1 MTEGRQT
8 WSIIF
13 VCWLWVTGATLGSLF
28 FSEIMEL
35 PPCSLCWVQR
45 IFMFPLAI
53 ILLVGLF
60 PPDGSVVRYARPLAL
75 CGAATAAFHV
85 LLQLDVI
92 PESAAPCEQGV
103 SCAEVSLVLFG
114 FVSIP
119 VLSLV
124 VFSAVAGLLYH
135 LKRSGFQ

>member
-1 MTEGRQT
+1 
-8 WSIIF
+8 
-13 VCWLWVTGATLGSLF
+13 
-28 FSEIMEL
+28 
-35 PPCSLCWVQR
+35 
-45 IFMFPLAI
+45 MFPLAI

-60 PPDGSVVRYARPLAL
+60 PADGSVVRYALPLAL
-75 CGAATAAFHV
+75 CGVAASFFHL
-85 LLQLDVI
+85 LLQLGVI
-92 PESAAPCEQGV
+92 PESASPCEQGV

-119 VLSLV
+119 MLSLA

>member
-1 MTEGRQT
+1 
-8 WSIIF
+8 
-13 VCWLWVTGATLGSLF
+13 
-28 FSEIMEL
+28 
-35 PPCSLCWVQR
+35 
-45 IFMFPLAI
+45 MFPLAI

-60 PPDGSVVRYARPLAL
+60 PPDGSVVRYGLPLAL
-75 CGAATAAFHV
+75 CGAATAVFHV

-103 SCAEVSLVLFG
+103 SCAEVSVVLFG

-135 LKRSGFQ
+135 LKRSEFQ

>member
-1 MTEGRQT
+1 MSDGRRT
-8 WSIIF
+8 WNIIF

-60 PPDGSVVRYARPLAL
+60 PPDGSVVRYGLPLAL

-103 SCAEVSLVLFG
+103 SCAEVSVVLFG

-119 VLSLV
+119 VLTLV

-135 LKRSGFQ
+135 LKRSEFQ

>member
-1 MTEGRQT
+1 MTAGRRT
-8 WSIIF
+8 WNILFI
-13 VCWLWVTGATLGSLF
+13 CWLLVTGATLGSLF

-60 PPDGSVVRYARPLAL
+60 PADGSVVRYAFPLAL
-75 CGAATAAFHV
+75 CGVATAVFHV
-85 LLQLDVI
+85 LLQLGVI
-92 PESAAPCEQGV
+92 PEKASPCQQGM
-103 SCAEVSLVLFG
+103 SCADVSLALFG

-119 VLSLV
+119 VLSLA
-124 VFSAVAGLLYH
+124 VFSAVAALLCYS
-135 LKRSGFQ
+135 KRGRFQ